1 MEVFLK
7 GSINDIYTRGW
18 WFWNQWTNTFWPFA
32 HIDEDSPHQRWSLP
46 PRRWLT
52 ADKWPQPWTCYNRVF
67 KTVGESFGC
76 PQVNH
81 GHLGERGCWNRIDTL
96 FLRSCIKTCVYL
108 TACDKIINLLKKKG
122 ISLIMDWSWRF
133 QGIPLL
139 WVSQVELCPTCM
151 NISLPSSEQIPC
163 LFLKITFCFKIL
175 CFVEGQTKK
184 WEETALL
191 RCFLS

>member
-18 WFWNQWTNTFWPFA
+18 WFWNQWTNIFWPFA

-108 TACDKIINLLKKKG
+108 TACDKIINLLKKKRNFSHYG
-122 ISLIMDWSWRF
+122 LVLKVSRNPTALSQSSWT
-133 QGIPLL
+133 
-139 WVSQVELCPTCM
+139 VSNMYEH
-151 NISLPSSEQIPC
+151 I
-163 LFLKITFCFKIL
+163 F
-175 CFVEGQTKK
+175 
-184 WEETALL
+184 ALL
-191 RCFLS
+191 RADSLSVFKDYFLL